1 MKYSLRSLMIVVLV
15 LPPLLAWGGMPVYRW
30 LTTPKPPRSL
40 NIAKPTTT
48 PPQQATYD
56 PEVYGV
62 RIGYPSE
69 QEWEG
74 MIEEERLRKFRKQS
88 P

>member
-1 MKYSLRSLMIVVLV
+1 MKYSLRSLMIAVLIG
-15 LPPLLAWGGMPVYRW
+15 PPLLAWCGMPIYRW
-30 LTTPKPPRSL
+30 LTTPKPRSL
-40 NIAKPTTT
+40 KIAKPTTT

-69 QEWEG
+69 QEWEE